1 MLNRAL
7 KVVRQYHNISQTELS
22 QKLSISNSY
31 LSEIESGKKEPSLEL
46 LNKYSVTFN
55 LPLSSIV
62 VFSETLDG
70 QQSKSK
76 ARSFISKK
84 MLKILEW
91 ISDVDEEN
99 PAKV

>member
-1 MLNRAL
+1 MLNKAL